1 METDSHGLLNARVPA
16 HLLALGIGFAA
27 TSTLLYGLG
36 LEYLAALHAAA
47 GLASITILWW
57 SDPQHPHTI
66 KSDRDETTHVT
77 NPERYFVSKEDID
90 VTPKQEL
97 YAERNAEGNATGGD
111 ESEAE
116 PEGEAADTERVRA
129 D

>member
-1 METDSHGLLNARVPA
+1 METDSHGLLDARVPA

-36 LEYLAALHAAA
+36 LEYLAALHATA

-57 SDPQHPHTI
+57 SSPQHPHTI
-66 KSDRDETTHVT
+66 KADRDETMHVI
-77 NPERYFVSKEDID
+77 NPERFFASKEDID
-90 VTPKQEL
+90 ITPKQKHF
-97 YAERNAEGNATGGD
+97 AERNAEGNTNGGD
-111 ESEAE
+111 DSENE
-116 PEGEAADTERVRA
+116 TEDSTADTERIRS